1 MSNDR
6 QPSTNT
12 NWSAAL
18 EARLSRMES
27 RLVQLMLHFGLD
39 PYSKTYSA
47 QHPEQHHT
55 SDTPT
60 PEDRNGNRKEPK
72 RN

>member
-1 MSNDR
+1 MNHER
-6 QPSTNT
+6 T

-47 QHPEQHHT
+47 QHPEQHTGGSGDNPNPH
-55 SDTPT
+55 PT
-60 PEDRNGNRKEPK
+60 TTISEERNGNRK
-72 RN
+72 